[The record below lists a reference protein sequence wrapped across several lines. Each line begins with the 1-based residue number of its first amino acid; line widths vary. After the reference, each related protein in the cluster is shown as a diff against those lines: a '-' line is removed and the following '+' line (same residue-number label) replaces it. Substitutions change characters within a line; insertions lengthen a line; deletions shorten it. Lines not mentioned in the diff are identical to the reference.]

1 VQIDADAESGGE
13 RIVAGRENVHGNA
26 VINGCPGA
34 DGLMS
39 NAHEGV
45 HERGNPRRESQFRS
59 KEIRLHVA
67 GTGTSD
73 RSVMAAKIRRDADE
87 RKKFV
92 GGRKIIA
99 IQVGMLSDGTRY
111 GRASSRAGA
120 GLFIS
125 D

>member
-1 VQIDADAESGGE
+1 MQIDAAAQSGGE
-13 RIVAGRENVHGNA
+13 RIVAGRENVHRNA
-26 VINGCPGA
+26 VAKGCAGG

-39 NAHEGV
+39 NADEAV
-45 HERGNPRRESQFRS
+45 HERGNLRRESQFRS
-59 KEIRLHVA
+59 KEIRLQVA

-73 RSVMAAKIRRDADE
+73 RSVLAAKICRDADE

-99 IQVGMLSDGTRY
+99 IQVEMLSDGTWY
-111 GRASSRAGA
+111 DRASSRAGA